1 MRFIY
6 TASRP
11 DGRIVESEIEAPSL
25 SDVLRFLTSRG
36 LKPIS
41 VKPAEKI
48 KKGVVIF
55 RGKIKI
61 SDQIFIFRY
70 LALMLKIGTNLLQ
83 AVNILIEDFDKP
95 AVKSFLMEVRSNI
108 ERGNPFYAAFVRY
121 PKVFS
126 SVVVNLIRAGEVS
139 GNLEQVFENITN
151 NLIKE
156 KDLRDQIR
164 NALIYPVL
172 LLTISVFILIF
183 LVTFALPK
191 IANVFIESGFDP
203 PLFSRVVF
211 AVGLFIGKIWIW
223 ILGGFVILALALFYL
238 YKNSIFFRK
247 LVWEIVTDV
256 PIIKDIVKKRAF
268 QRFSAITSS
277 LIKAGI
283 PINQA
288 LEITASATGHTQIKE
303 ALLRISREGLAKGL
317 TLGEAFKKEPVF
329 PRTIVNLVAI
339 AEKAGHVENVLETF
353 SDFYIKEI
361 DNAMKRL
368 MSLLEPL
375 LLLFIGMIIGTIALS
390 IIVPIYQLTTQF

>member
-11 DGRIVESEIEAPSL
+11 DGRIVESEIEAQSL

-48 KKGVVIF
+48 KTGVVIF
-55 RGKIKI
+55 GGKIKI

-108 ERGNPFYAAFVRY
+108 ERGNPFYTAFVRY

-126 SVVVNLIRAGEVS
+126 SVVINLIRAGEVS

-211 AVGLFIGKIWIW
+211 AAGLFIGKIWIW
-223 ILGGFVILALALFYL
+223 ILGGFVILALVLFYL

-256 PIIKDIVKKRAF
+256 PIIKDIVKKSAF

-317 TLGEAFKKEPVF
+317 TLGEAFKKESVF

-339 AEKAGHVENVLETF
+339 AEKAGHVESVLETL